1 MCIIS
6 NSRNKRCIIM
16 NENFT
21 ETDWKIYKSKL
32 PIWQEKYI
40 ASLLKKYNEI
50 INDCSDS
57 SKRFWHL
64 ESEINKDKNYP
75 GVTVERKRSNMI
87 STLVTFLNDG
97 VIGISDIDDFSEELK
112 ETVKKFL

>member
-1 MCIIS
+1 
-6 NSRNKRCIIM
+6 M

-21 ETDWKIYKSKL
+21 ENDWKTYKSIL

-40 ASLLKKYNEI
+40 SNLLRKYNEI

-57 SKRFWHL
+57 SKRFWYL
-64 ESEINKDKNYP
+64 ENEINKDKNHP

-87 STLVTFLNDG
+87 PTLVTFLNDG